1 MNSTVAIYCAALC
14 CAVLPA
20 EAANQVLHLAGRT
33 ELPGYTGDFDHFE
46 YDLKGNRLWLA
57 AEDHGTLE
65 LFDLKTGKQ
74 VKSFTGVVGTPHG
87 ILFVP
92 EKNRLIVTDSGGEGM
107 RVRLIDATSYAAQGA
122 LELAAPASD
131 SMGYDAST
139 HRLYIVNGGRDAK
152 LHETWLSAID
162 PVTLQRFGDLKF
174 DTDKVE
180 AMAIEEKGNRLYVN
194 VTGKNLLAVV
204 DKRTLEV
211 LSTWPIKEA
220 QQNAPLAFD
229 EAHRRLFVVTRKP
242 GMLIVLNASTG
253 ATVASFKAP
262 ERCDQVIWD
271 PANRRVYAL
280 GGEGYI
286 GVFRQNDPDHYEELA
301 RVPTAPGAKTG
312 ILVPELKRLF
322 VAVSPGEGKTGAA
335 ILRFDIAP
343 EAPQPFYRLETAAT
357 LRSASPDWDYVT
369 LDESRGY
376 LFIGRR
382 ADGVT
387 VYDVKAKKIVRTL
400 EKSEDAN
407 AIVLVPEFDRG
418 YTTNGDGSATV
429 FQLSTLEL
437 VDRIKFGE
445 DADAGFYDPV
455 TRQIAF
461 TMGDSQ
467 KIAFVDAKT
476 GKLLG
481 DLAVDSKKLD
491 GTAPDGEGSLFMA
504 LRDRNAVAKIDV
516 AGRKLSALWKTEG
529 CEQPTAVAYDRA
541 DRRIFI
547 GCRGTKPVL
556 AVMDAESGKVIGTYE
571 IGRGNDGII
580 YDASARRIYTSNGID
595 ANLVIYDQLDAN
607 TYRLAEATTTRPYA
621 RTMALD
627 RKTKKVY
634 LVTAEGT
641 ADPEKKIN
649 KAVAPFYPNR
659 YYPDTF
665 TVLTFAPHP

>member
-1 MNSTVAIYCAALC
+1 MKPTVAIFIAAFCSAAL
-14 CAVLPA
+14 PA
-20 EAANQVLHLAGRT
+20 SAANEALRFAGRT
-33 ELPGYTGDFDHFE
+33 DLPGYSGDFDHFE
-46 YDLKGNRLWLA
+46 VDLAGNRLWLA

-65 LFDLKTGKQ
+65 LFDLKTGERT
-74 VKSFTGVVGTPHG
+74 KSVADVVATPHG

-92 EKNRLIVTDSGGEGM
+92 QKNRLVITDSGGDRM
-107 RVRLIDATSYAAQGA
+107 RTKLVDADSYAVQGE
-122 LELAAPASD
+122 LELAAPAAD
-131 SMGYDAST
+131 PMAYDPST
-139 HRLYIVNGGRDAK
+139 GRLYIVNGGRDAK
-152 LHETWLSAID
+152 LHETWVSAVD
-162 PVTLQRFGDLKF
+162 PITLQRFGDLEF

-180 AMAIEEKGNRLYVN
+180 SMAIEQKGNRLYIN
-194 VTGKNLLAVV
+194 VTGKNLMAVV

-211 LSTWPIKEA
+211 LATWPIKEA

-242 GMLIVLNASTG
+242 GMLIVLNADTG

-271 PANRRVYAL
+271 AGNRRVYAL
-280 GGEGYI
+280 GGEGTI
-286 GVFRQNDPDHYEELA
+286 GVYRQSDADHYQELA

-335 ILRFDIAP
+335 ILRFDVAQDAP
-343 EAPQPFYRLETAAT
+343 PQFYRLETAAT
-357 LRSASPDWDYVT
+357 LRSASPDWDYLT

-387 VYDVKAKKIVRTL
+387 VYDLKAKKVVRTL
-400 EKSEDAN
+400 EKSDDAN
-407 AIVLVPEFDRG
+407 AVVLVPEFDRG
-418 YTTNGDGSATV
+418 YTTNGDGSTTV
-429 FQLSTLEL
+429 FQLSTLRLIE
-437 VDRIKFGE
+437 RIKFGE
-445 DADAGFYDPV
+445 DADSGFYDPI

-467 KIAFVDAKT
+467 KVAFLDART

-481 DLAVDSKKLD
+481 DLALDSKKLD
-491 GTAPDGEGSLFMA
+491 GTAPDGEGNLFMA

-516 AGRKLSALWKTEG
+516 AGRKLLALWKTEG

-547 GCRGTKPVL
+547 GCRGTRPVL
-556 AVMDAESGKVIGTYE
+556 AVMDAGSGKVIGTWE
-571 IGRGNDGII
+571 IGRGNDGVI
-580 YDASARRIYTSNGID
+580 YDAGARRVYTSNGID
-595 ANLVIYDQLDAN
+595 ANLVIYDQLDAD

-627 RKTKKVY
+627 RKTKRVY